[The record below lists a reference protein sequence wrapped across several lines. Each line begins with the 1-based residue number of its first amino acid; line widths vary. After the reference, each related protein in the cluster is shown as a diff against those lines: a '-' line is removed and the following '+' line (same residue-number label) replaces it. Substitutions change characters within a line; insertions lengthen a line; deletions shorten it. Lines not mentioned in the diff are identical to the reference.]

1 MRQLRW
7 KAILIRATD
16 LNPRDA
22 VTSNSKHRFLNIF
35 LRQRNLNIIGFEKR

>member
-22 VTSNSKHRFLNIF
+22 LQATQNIDFLIYF
-35 LRQRNLNIIGFEKR
+35 KDREI